1 MLGGERVMEGRADEL
16 LLGLKEAPK
25 WVLEKVASWRRGD
38 GGEAASWRVEWRR
51 EGAEQ
56 VWMIT

>member
-25 WVLEKVASWRRGD
+25 WVLEKLAS
-38 GGEAASWRVEWRR
+38 
-51 EGAEQ
+51 
-56 VWMIT
+56 